1 MYWLGIILAALVL
14 QSMAWTPDAVD
25 AGPRVE
31 VIPASI
37 TSPGPGVR
45 PRNGTFD
52 RGMPRE
58 LTSELI
64 KKAIQQHLEGLWGH
78 RVKDVQVVVLEPSDP
93 MGSPPGIVELRVLP
107 STDEEGLGRHT
118 FPVTV
123 TANGKLWRTIEVL
136 ADVTAMIDAVVPNR
150 FFRAEEI
157 LDATDLKTVRTR
169 IYQLNHPFVTDRD
182 EVVGK
187 SASRPLPA
195 DTPLRQA
202 FLKTP
207 FLVKKGDRVT
217 IEAKRGGLSIHT
229 YGVTKASG
237 HVGQTVMVANL
248 DSGRELRAKIVA
260 PGVVQ
265 VEF

>member
-1 MYWLGIILAALVL
+1 MYRLGIVLAALL
-14 QSMAWTPDAVD
+14 WQNMAWTPDAAV

-31 VIPASI
+31 VIPASM
-37 TSPGPGVR
+37 TVPGTGVR
-45 PRNGTFD
+45 PRNGMFE
-52 RGMPRE
+52 RGE
-58 LTSELI
+58 LSSERI
-64 KKAIQQHLEGLWGH
+64 KKAIHQHLVGLWSD
-78 RVKDVQVVVLEPSDP
+78 RVKDVQVVVLDPSDP
-93 MGSPPGIVELRVLP
+93 VATPSGGVDLQVLP
-107 STDEEGLGRHT
+107 AINEERLGRHT
-118 FPVTV
+118 FQVVVT
-123 TANGKLWRTIEVL
+123 TNGKPWRTIEVL
-136 ADVTAMIDAVVPNR
+136 ADVTATIDAVVTNR
-150 FFRAEEI
+150 LFRAEEI

-169 IYQLNHPFVTDRD
+169 IYQLNHPFITDRE
-182 EVVGK
+182 EVAGK
-187 SASRPLPA
+187 SAARPLPA
-195 DTPLRQA
+195 DMPLRQA

-237 HVGQTVMVANL
+237 HVGQTIMVANL

>member
-1 MYWLGIILAALVL
+1 MYRLGIVLAVL
-14 QSMAWTPDAVD
+14 LWLNMAWTPDAAV

-31 VIPASI
+31 VIPASM
-37 TSPGPGVR
+37 TGPGPGVR
-45 PRNGTFD
+45 PRNGVFE
-52 RGMPRE
+52 RE
-58 LTSELI
+58 IDHILTGERI
-64 KKAIQQHLEGLWGH
+64 KKAIQQHLVGLWSH
-78 RVKDVQVVVLEPSDP
+78 RVKDVQVVVLDPSDP
-93 MGSPPGIVELRVLP
+93 MGTPPGIVDLRVLP
-107 STDEEGLGRHT
+107 ATNEEGLGRHT
-118 FPVTV
+118 FQVVVT
-123 TANGKLWRTIEVL
+123 TNGKPWRTIEVL
-136 ADVTAMIDAVVPNR
+136 ADVTATIDAVVPTR

-169 IYQLNHPFVTDRD
+169 IYQLNHPFITDRD

-187 SASRPLPA
+187 CAARPLPA
-195 DTPLRQA
+195 ETPLRQA
-202 FLKTP
+202 FLKMP

-260 PGVVQ
+260 PGIVQ

>member
-1 MYWLGIILAALVL
+1 MYRLGIMMAALVM
-14 QSMAWTPDAVD
+14 QSMAGTPDVVEA
-25 AGPRVE
+25 ASRVE
-31 VIPASI
+31 VIPASM
-37 TSPGPGVR
+37 TSSGPGVQ
-45 PRNGTFD
+45 PRHGVFD
-52 RGMPRE
+52 RGRHRE
-58 LTSELI
+58 LSSERI

-78 RVKDVQVVVLEPSDP
+78 RVKDVQVVVLEPTDP
-93 MGSPPGIVELRVLP
+93 MESPPAAVDLRVLP
-107 STDEEGLGRHT
+107 ATNEEGLGRHT
-118 FPVTV
+118 FQVMAMT
-123 TANGKLWRTIEVL
+123 NGKPWRTIEVL
-136 ADVTAMIDAVVPNR
+136 ADVTASIDAIVPNR

-169 IYQLNHPFVTDRD
+169 IHQLNHPFVTDRE

-187 SASRPLPA
+187 SAARPLPA

-202 FLKTP
+202 FLKLP

>member
-1 MYWLGIILAALVL
+1 MYRLGIIMAALVV
-14 QSMAWTPDAVD
+14 QQMAWTPDVVQ

-31 VIPASI
+31 AIPASM
-37 TSPGPGVR
+37 TSSGPGVQ
-45 PRNGTFD
+45 PRNGVFD
-52 RGMPRE
+52 RGAHRE
-58 LTSELI
+58 LTSERI
-64 KKAIQQHLEGLWGH
+64 KKAIQHHLEGLWGH
-78 RVKDVQVVVLEPSDP
+78 RVKEVQVVVLEPSEP
-93 MGSPPGIVELRVLP
+93 VATPSGIVDLRVLP
-107 STDEEGLGRHT
+107 ATNEEGLGRHT
-118 FPVTV
+118 FQVVVT
-123 TANGKLWRTIEVL
+123 TNGKPWRTIEVL
-136 ADVTAMIDAVVPNR
+136 ADVTATIDAVVPTR

-157 LDATDLKTVRTR
+157 FDATDLKTVRTR
-169 IYQLNHPFVTDRD
+169 IYQLNHPFVTDRE

-187 SASRPLPA
+187 SATRPLPA
-195 DTPLRQA
+195 ETPLRQA
-202 FLKTP
+202 FLKMP

-260 PGVVQ
+260 PGIVQ

>member
-1 MYWLGIILAALVL
+1 VE
-14 QSMAWTPDAVD
+14 
-25 AGPRVE
+25 AGPHVE
-31 VIPASI
+31 VIPASM

-45 PRNGTFD
+45 PRNGVFD
-52 RGMPRE
+52 RGIHHE
-58 LTSELI
+58 LSSERI

-78 RVKDVQVVVLEPSDP
+78 RVKDVQVVVLEPSYP
-93 MGSPPGIVELRVLP
+93 MGIPPGAVDLRVLT

-118 FPVTV
+118 FQVAVT
-123 TANGKLWRTIEVL
+123 TNGKLWRTIEVL
-136 ADVTAMIDAVVPNR
+136 ADVTATVDAIVPNR
-150 FFRAEEI
+150 FFKAEEL
-157 LDATDLKTVRTR
+157 LDAKDLKTVSTR
-169 IYQLNHPFVTDRD
+169 IYQLNHPFVTDRN

-187 SASRPLPA
+187 SAARPLPA

-217 IEAKRGGLSIHT
+217 IEAKRGGLSIQT

>member
-1 MYWLGIILAALVL
+1 MYRLGIMLAALVMT
-14 QSMAWTPDAVD
+14 SMAWTPDTVG

-31 VIPASI
+31 VIPASM
-37 TSPGPGVR
+37 TSSGPSVQ
-45 PRNGTFD
+45 PRNGAFD
-52 RGMPRE
+52 RGFHHE
-58 LTSELI
+58 LTSERI

-78 RVKDVQVVVLEPSDP
+78 RVKDVQIVVLEPADP
-93 MGSPPGIVELRVLP
+93 IAIPPGAADLRVLP
-107 STDEEGLGRHT
+107 AANEEALGRHT
-118 FPVTV
+118 FQVVAMT
-123 TANGKLWRTIEVL
+123 NGKVWRTIEVL
-136 ADVTAMIDAVVPNR
+136 ADVTATIDAVVPNR

-169 IYQLNHPFVTDRD
+169 IYQLNHPFITDRE

-187 SASRPLPA
+187 SAARPLPA

-207 FLVKKGDRVT
+207 LLVKKGDRVT

>member
-1 MYWLGIILAALVL
+1 MYRLGIMLAALVM
-14 QSMAWTPDAVD
+14 QHVAWTPEAVE

-37 TSPGPGVR
+37 TSPGPGVK
-45 PRNGTFD
+45 PRNGVFD
-52 RGMPRE
+52 RGLHHE
-58 LTSELI
+58 LSSESI
-64 KKAIQQHLEGLWGH
+64 KKAIQRHLEGLWGH
-78 RVKDVQVVVLEPSDP
+78 RVKEVQVVVLEPSDP
-93 MGSPPGIVELRVLP
+93 MGIPSGNVDLRVLP
-107 STDEEGLGRHT
+107 AINEAGLGRHT
-118 FPVTV
+118 FQVVVMTK
-123 TANGKLWRTIEVL
+123 GKPWRTIEVL
-136 ADVTAMIDAVVPNR
+136 ADVTATIDAVVPNR
-150 FFRAEEI
+150 FFRVEEI
-157 LDATDLKTVRTR
+157 LDATDLKTVKTR
-169 IYQLNHPFVTDRD
+169 IYQLNHPFITDR
-182 EVVGK
+182 EEAVGK
-187 SASRPLPA
+187 SAARPLPA

-248 DSGRELRAKIVA
+248 DSGKELRAKIVA
-260 PGVVQ
+260 PGMVQ

>member
-1 MYWLGIILAALVL
+1 MYRLGIVLAALMW
-14 QSMAWTPDAVD
+14 QTMAWTPDAAE

-31 VIPASI
+31 VIPASM
-37 TSPGPGVR
+37 TGPGPGVR
-45 PRNGTFD
+45 PRNGVFE
-52 RGMPRE
+52 RGLDHE
-58 LTSELI
+58 LTSERI
-64 KKAIQQHLEGLWGH
+64 KKAIQQHLAGLWSH
-78 RVKDVQVVVLEPSDP
+78 RVKDVQVVVLDPSDP
-93 MGSPPGIVELRVLP
+93 VATPSGVMDLQVLP
-107 STDEEGLGRHT
+107 AINEERLGRHT
-118 FPVTV
+118 FQVVVT
-123 TANGKLWRTIEVL
+123 TNGKPWRTIEVL
-136 ADVTAMIDAVVPNR
+136 ADVTATIDAVVTNR
-150 FFRAEEI
+150 LFRAEEI

-169 IYQLNHPFVTDRD
+169 IYQLNHPFVTDRE

-187 SASRPLPA
+187 SAARPLPA
-195 DTPLRQA
+195 DMPLRQA
-202 FLKTP
+202 FVKTP

-260 PGVVQ
+260 PGIVQ

>member
-1 MYWLGIILAALVL
+1 MYRLGIMLAALML
-14 QSMAWTPDAVD
+14 QTMAWTPGSVD

-31 VIPASI
+31 VIPASM

-45 PRNGTFD
+45 PRNGLFE
-52 RGMPRE
+52 RGAHHE
-58 LTSELI
+58 LSVEMM
-64 KKAIQQHLEGLWGH
+64 KKVIQAHLAGLWNH

-93 MGSPPGIVELRVLP
+93 MGSPPGVVDLRVLP
-107 STDEEGLGRHT
+107 ATNEEGLGRHT
-118 FPVTV
+118 FQVMV
-123 TANGKLWRTIEVL
+123 TANGRSWRTIEVL
-136 ADVTAMIDAVVPNR
+136 ADVTATIDAVVPNR

-157 LDATDLKTVRTR
+157 LDATDLKTVNTR
-169 IYQLNHPFVTDRD
+169 IYQLNHPFITDRD

-187 SASRPLPA
+187 SATRPLPA

-237 HVGQTVMVANL
+237 HVGQTVIVANL
-248 DSGRELRAKIVA
+248 DSGREMRAKIVA

>member
-1 MYWLGIILAALVL
+1 MYWSGIILAALVL
-14 QSMAWTPDAVD
+14 QSMAWTPDAVE

-31 VIPASI
+31 VIPASM

-45 PRNGTFD
+45 PRSGMFD
-52 RGMPRE
+52 RGMPRG
-58 LTSELI
+58 LSSELI

-93 MGSPPGIVELRVLP
+93 MGSPSGIVELRVLP

-118 FPVTV
+118 FQVTV
-123 TANGKLWRTIEVL
+123 TANGKPWRTIEVL
-136 ADVTAMIDAVVPNR
+136 ADVTAMIDAIVPNR
-150 FFRAEEI
+150 FVRAEEI
-157 LDATDLKTVRTR
+157 LDATDLKTVSTR
-169 IYQLNHPFVTDRD
+169 IYQLNHPFVTDRN

-195 DTPLRQA
+195 ETPLRQA
-202 FLKTP
+202 FLKAP

>member
-1 MYWLGIILAALVL
+1 MYRLGIILAALVV
-14 QSMAWTPDAVD
+14 QHMAWTPAVVE

-37 TSPGPGVR
+37 TGPGQGVR
-45 PRNGTFD
+45 PRNGVFD
-52 RGMPRE
+52 RGIHRE
-58 LTSELI
+58 LSGEQV
-64 KKAIQQHLEGLWGH
+64 KKAIQQHLERLWGH
-78 RVKDVQVVVLEPSDP
+78 RVKDVQVVILDP
-93 MGSPPGIVELRVLP
+93 ADPLAIPPGTAELRVVP
-107 STDEEGLGRHT
+107 ATTEEGLGRNT
-118 FPVTV
+118 FQVMV
-123 TANGKLWRTIEVL
+123 SANGRPWRTIEVL
-136 ADVTAMIDAVVPNR
+136 ADVTAMIDVVVPNR

-169 IYQLNHPFVTDRD
+169 IFQLNHPFVTDRD

-187 SASRPLPA
+187 SAARPLPA

-237 HVGQTVMVANL
+237 HVGQTVLVANA
-248 DSGRELRAKIVA
+248 DSGRELRAKIVG
-260 PGVVQ
+260 PGMVQ

>member
-1 MYWLGIILAALVL
+1 MHRVGIILAALVL
-14 QSMAWTPDAVD
+14 QSMAWTPGAVD

-31 VIPASI
+31 VIPASM
-37 TSPGPGVR
+37 TSPDPGVR
-45 PRNGTFD
+45 PRHGLFD
-52 RGMPRE
+52 RGMHHE
-58 LTSELI
+58 LSGETI

-93 MGSPPGIVELRVLP
+93 MGSLPGMVDLRVLP
-107 STDEEGLGRHT
+107 AADEAGLGRRT
-118 FPVTV
+118 FQVTV
-123 TANGKLWRTIEVL
+123 LANGKPWRTVEVL
-136 ADVTAMIDAVVPNR
+136 ADVTAAIDAIVPNR

-187 SASRPLPA
+187 SAARPLPA

>member
-1 MYWLGIILAALVL
+1 
-14 QSMAWTPDAVD
+14 
-25 AGPRVE
+25 
-31 VIPASI
+31 
-37 TSPGPGVR
+37 
-45 PRNGTFD
+45 
-52 RGMPRE
+52 
-58 LTSELI
+58 
-64 KKAIQQHLEGLWGH
+64 
-78 RVKDVQVVVLEPSDP
+78 
-93 MGSPPGIVELRVLP
+93 MGSPPGVVDLRVLP
-107 STDEEGLGRHT
+107 ATNEEGLGRHT
-118 FPVTV
+118 FQVMV
-123 TANGKLWRTIEVL
+123 TANGRSWRTIEVL
-136 ADVTAMIDAVVPNR
+136 ADVTATIDAVVPNR

-157 LDATDLKTVRTR
+157 LDATDLKTVNTR
-169 IYQLNHPFVTDRD
+169 IYQLNHPFITDRD

-187 SASRPLPA
+187 SATRPLPA

-237 HVGQTVMVANL
+237 HVGQTVIVANL
-248 DSGRELRAKIVA
+248 DSGREMRAKIVA